1 MLIKLFSGVLGDK
14 NKEFTEILL
23 DDLLKFYTS
32 DEDREIKGF
41 KVIMLKE
48 LKNKFMK

>member
-1 MLIKLFSGVLGDK
+1 MLKLFSGVLGDK

-23 DDLLKFYTS
+23 DDLLKFYTT